1 MENLSIKLIKGHKYL
16 YITDV
21 FKVNSKSK
29 KVTFYIGNIEK
40 INENEFILKLREF
53 NEFRLTKIIEIAQNL
68 YHSPYLSGE
77 NIAYLEKLRVLFS
90 RFRILYP
97 DETDRYR
104 TNMYTRYVQGTVAI
118 EGNTISPIEA
128 GLLLN
133 KGISPDG
140 KRVDE
145 IYEIMNFLHLQNYLH
160 EYQEEI
166 SERLIRRIHAIIME
180 NLMHTPGDYRNLD
193 VQIEKVE
200 YLPPPSFEVP
210 HMMQDLIKWYK
221 QNKNNLHP
229 FLLAVFFHAKFEI
242 IHPFLNGNGRVG
254 RAVVNFILEKFSY
267 PTLYLGLEHRNE
279 YLKALLSAD
288 EGNFFPLVQT
298 LTGFYKIQN
307 EKILGQIE
315 KREMNEDY
323 IRRSE
328 HKYLIEKFRLLKR
341 G

>member
-221 QNKNNLHP
+221 QNKNNILIKQREYYQINKIYI
-229 FLLAVFFHAKFEI
+229 AERSSIYAKNNR
-242 IHPFLNGNGRVG
+242 PALNALSKKRKLSIKKCIPLWANLIQIKT
-254 RAVVNFILEKFSY
+254 ILPVSQY
-267 PTLYLGLEHRNE
+267 H
-279 YLKALLSAD
+279 S
-288 EGNFFPLVQT
+288 
-298 LTGFYKIQN
+298 
-307 EKILGQIE
+307 
-315 KREMNEDY
+315 
-323 IRRSE
+323 
-328 HKYLIEKFRLLKR
+328 
-341 G
+341 